1 MAKAKAGTKAKSPK
15 AKRGGDPPAGQGQL
29 QGAEHFAPP
38 EQPAKAPA
46 SPARARGL
54 SDEQAA
60 AMTAEARERAVER
73 MREFFNSDPG
83 FAHLS
88 AEKREEIAQAAANR
102 PSNSVLSNEQLQ
114 ASLREDFVCAWI
126 VDEQL
131 RLAGAQTKEQGEA
144 MSVAVYPPRTPGA
157 RAALSPW
164 TERNLTYAE
173 DNQPAVVTRWIHPL
187 LEDGPVAVLST
198 LADLL
203 GTADLAE
210 LETNA
215 LSWIGN
221 RVSYHLRRALL
232 LRELEAADWNLG
244 AVGAALRMGGAGNV
258 TKAIRDLGLSDELE
272 KARAAG
278 KAKRGVKRG

>member
-1 MAKAKAGTKAKSPK
+1 
-15 AKRGGDPPAGQGQL
+15 
-29 QGAEHFAPP
+29 
-38 EQPAKAPA
+38 
-46 SPARARGL
+46 
-54 SDEQAA
+54 
-60 AMTAEARERAVER
+60 MTAQARERAVER

-187 LEDGPVAVLST
+187 LEDGPAAVLST

-210 LETNA
+210 LDSNT

-221 RVSYHLRRALL
+221 RLSYYVRRSLL
-232 LRELEAADWNLG
+232 LKALEYADWNLTVTAERLRLG
-244 AVGAALRMGGAGNV
+244 GPGNVVRLIRELDLRDMQKAAQREGKGRVGGARPRV
-258 TKAIRDLGLSDELE
+258 DKTE
-272 KARAAG
+272 
-278 KAKRGVKRG
+278 RG